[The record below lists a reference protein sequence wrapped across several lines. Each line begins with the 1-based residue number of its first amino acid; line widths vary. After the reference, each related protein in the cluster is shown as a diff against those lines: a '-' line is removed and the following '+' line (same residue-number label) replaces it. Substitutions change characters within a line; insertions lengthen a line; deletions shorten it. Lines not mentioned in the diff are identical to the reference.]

1 MAAYKSVKTRDLGLT
16 EAPQMI
22 VEEEYPPSKSITD
35 TSHFPPES
43 KTDTSE
49 RDFLKDLERLDEDA
63 KRKTQQIVSPSKHG
77 VSFKEDLGS
86 EG

>member
-1 MAAYKSVKTRDLGLT
+1 
-16 EAPQMI
+16 MI

-49 RDFLKDLERLDEDA
+49 RDFLKDLERMDEDA
-63 KRKTQQIVSPSKHG
+63 KRKTQ
-77 VSFKEDLGS
+77 
-86 EG
+86 